1 MDTEVEIK
9 EKLDIFIP
17 QNIMNSIHTKIFKE
31 LLMGILI
38 SLYYILVD
46 VLFLR
51 GNEIVFTKSL
61 NIVTV
66 FLTISA
72 IILLEVGFRKK
83 EDKIFVRGLEIVIL
97 ALITLFIPY
106 VYLKR
111 GKVFISLY
119 SLSCLYISVYY
130 AVKALIIYLNEV
142 KRYRRGLSDVKE
154 ILKSSN
160 ESYLNEK
167 NERKFKNIGDDD
179 FNKKNRLC
187 SVRIT
192 FDKIKA
198 KTRRKITQL
207 KDAQKLNEEKEI
219 DPKMKINIEKKIK
232 PKMKINIEKEIK
244 PKKKINLDYDL
255 EIKKSES
262 KTKGKTPKKRGRK
275 PTGKKIVKSM
285 ATIKTKNEEDK

>member
-167 NERKFKNIGDDD
+167 NERKFKNIDDDD

-207 KDAQKLNEEKEI
+207 KDAKKLNKEKEI
-219 DPKMKINIEKKIK
+219 D

-255 EIKKSES
+255 EIKESES